1 MFSLL
6 LSSQLAFADDV
17 LVLPFQ
23 VEGMTNINW
32 TPHLENSLMDQLSLN
47 RIAHVSPNQMTQEYG
62 LRSFCVE
69 AKCLRE
75 MLFRPESDLV
85 IHGILDCQTE
95 CSLYLSVY
103 DGFTEEPTY
112 QKLTKGTY
120 GHIKRQMPIV
130 VAEISQ
136 YITKKYDLEYMERP
150 ELVESHNEKNQ
161 IFSEIKNENNE
172 IAKLEIEK

>member
-1 MFSLL
+1 
-6 LSSQLAFADDV
+6 
-17 LVLPFQ
+17 
-23 VEGMTNINW
+23 
-32 TPHLENSLMDQLSLN
+32 
-47 RIAHVSPNQMTQEYG
+47 MTQEYG

-150 ELVESHNEKNQ
+150 ELAESQSERNQ
-161 IFSEIKNENNE
+161 ISSEIKMK
-172 IAKLEIEK
+172 IMK

>member
-6 LSSQLAFADDV
+6 LSSQLAFANDV

-32 TPHLENSLMDQLSLN
+32 TPHLENSFMDQLSHN
-47 RIAHVSPNQMTQEYG
+47 RIAYVSPNQMTQEYG

-85 IHGILDCQTE
+85 VHGTLDCQRE

-136 YITKKYDLEYMERP
+136 YITKKYDLEYIESP
-150 ELVESHNEKNQ
+150 ESVTSYNESNQ
-161 IFSEIKNENNE
+161 IPIEITNKNHEM
-172 IAKLEIEK
+172 AKLEREK